1 MKYCSKCGNA
11 LNDDMAFCPK
21 CGEAC
26 IEQPTSPADQ
36 KLRDLESIHIILPKE
51 ELSWEYIRT
60 HKDIGAIFAKQEKLA
75 QQAVEIGKEC
85 MTLASMDEYNK
96 IQEGVYRFYL
106 QNAYA
111 LIDLAACLYEDSTEL
126 DAMWNEFKSL
136 VAKGQLD
143 AQKFINDMSS
153 TDANYEIYAGLQI
166 LLSSYFTEAL
176 DSSVVADNESYQQ
189 AVVDILKRYTEA
201 LSLYLYR
208 LKSHSWAP
216 QPSFHDSHR
225 ELFDKMLAKLPPNK
239 ASSIDQSVFSEIK
252 QDAAKA
258 VSANGSNN
266 SKPAGK
272 SGCYI
277 ATAVYGSYE
286 APEVLVLRRFRD
298 EVLSQTL
305 WGRAFIKAYY
315 AISPPVAEWLKGAD
329 TINHLVK
336 QALDKWV
343 SRLNNQS

>member
-201 LSLYLYR
+201 LSLYLNR

-225 ELFDKMLAKLPPNK
+225 ELFDKMLAKLPRPEPILTVKVSGSDVRLRYRDIIFAEHFAHMINIRTTAGKTLATRQSFK
-239 ASSIDQSVFSEIK
+239 AFTEPLKKDPRFFVCSRGVIVNLEH
-252 QDAAKA
+252 AADFQA
-258 VSANGSNN
+258 AAFCMTDGSRVYVNQELL
-266 SKPAGK
+266 KPA
-272 SGCYI
+272 
-277 ATAVYGSYE
+277 
-286 APEVLVLRRFRD
+286 R
-298 EVLSQTL
+298 Q
-305 WGRAFIKAYY
+305 AFMEFLLQGG
-315 AISPPVAEWLKGAD
+315 V
-329 TINHLVK
+329 
-336 QALDKWV
+336 
-343 SRLNNQS
+343 

>member
-201 LSLYLYR
+201 LSLYLNR
-208 LKSHSWAP
+208 LKSHSWGSAT
-216 QPSFHDSHR
+216 Q
-225 ELFDKMLAKLPPNK
+225 LP
-239 ASSIDQSVFSEIK
+239 
-252 QDAAKA
+252 
-258 VSANGSNN
+258 
-266 SKPAGK
+266 
-272 SGCYI
+272 
-277 ATAVYGSYE
+277 
-286 APEVLVLRRFRD
+286 
-298 EVLSQTL
+298 
-305 WGRAFIKAYY
+305 
-315 AISPPVAEWLKGAD
+315 
-329 TINHLVK
+329 
-336 QALDKWV
+336 
-343 SRLNNQS
+343 

>member
-111 LIDLAACLYEDSTEL
+111 C
-126 DAMWNEFKSL
+126 
-136 VAKGQLD
+136 
-143 AQKFINDMSS
+143 
-153 TDANYEIYAGLQI
+153 
-166 LLSSYFTEAL
+166 
-176 DSSVVADNESYQQ
+176 
-189 AVVDILKRYTEA
+189 
-201 LSLYLYR
+201 
-208 LKSHSWAP
+208 
-216 QPSFHDSHR
+216 
-225 ELFDKMLAKLPPNK
+225 
-239 ASSIDQSVFSEIK
+239 
-252 QDAAKA
+252 
-258 VSANGSNN
+258 
-266 SKPAGK
+266 
-272 SGCYI
+272 
-277 ATAVYGSYE
+277 
-286 APEVLVLRRFRD
+286 
-298 EVLSQTL
+298 
-305 WGRAFIKAYY
+305 
-315 AISPPVAEWLKGAD
+315 
-329 TINHLVK
+329 
-336 QALDKWV
+336 
-343 SRLNNQS
+343 

>member
-201 LSLYLYR
+201 LSLYLNR
-208 LKSHSWAP
+208 LKSHFLKLSRMLQRLFLLTAP
-216 QPSFHDSHR
+216 TILSLPANRDAISQRLCMALMKHR
-225 ELFDKMLAKLPPNK
+225 RC
-239 ASSIDQSVFSEIK
+239 SSCG
-252 QDAAKA
+252 
-258 VSANGSNN
+258 VSGMR
-266 SKPAGK
+266 
-272 SGCYI
+272 Y
-277 ATAVYGSYE
+277 YR
-286 APEVLVLRRFRD
+286 RRFGA
-298 EVLSQTL
+298 ELSSKH
-305 WGRAFIKAYY
+305 IM
-315 AISPPVAEWLKGAD
+315 
-329 TINHLVK
+329 
-336 QALDKWV
+336 
-343 SRLNNQS
+343 RLARRWRSG